1 MGAAGLIE
9 IKRRMKSVQSTKK
22 ITNAMGLVATSKLR
36 KCRKELATN
45 TKYLEVAEST
55 IKSLA
60 AIAEDKFVSPYFD
73 GNNKDKKLYIII
85 TSDTGLCAGYNG
97 NVVSYLKHL
106 TEDNKDKC
114 SVITIGSKGIP
125 YIKRAGFETVAE
137 YVDIPDIP
145 TVKEVKTVYDKALRM
160 FKEEKVSEVSIIYTK
175 FISPVK
181 HEVNL
186 ERLLP
191 VEKIEAGENTGEQFI
206 EPDLQTVLSDSLD
219 IYLKG
224 KIRSLMLSA
233 KCSEQSS
240 RMTAMDGA
248 TRNATDILNVL
259 AIKFNRIRQSMITQ
273 EISEIVGGAEAQK

>member
-45 TKYLEVAEST
+45 VKYLEVAQST
-55 IKSLA
+55 IESLA
-60 AIAEDKFVSPYFD
+60 AIAEEKFESPYFN
-73 GNNKDKKLYIII
+73 GNNSSKKLYIVI

-97 NVVSYLKHL
+97 NVVSYLKNL
-106 TEDNKDKC
+106 TENEKDQS
-114 SVITIGSKGIP
+114 SVITVGSKGIP
-125 YIKRAGFETVAE
+125 YIKRAGFETIAE
-137 YVDIPDIP
+137 YVDIPDVP
-145 TVKEVKTVYDKALRM
+145 TIKEVKVIYEKALKL
-160 FKEEKVSEVSIIYTK
+160 FKEEKVSEVSIVYTN
-175 FISPVK
+175 FTSPVK
-181 HEVNL
+181 QEVKA
-186 ERLLP
+186 EKLLP
-191 VEKIEAGENTGEQFI
+191 VEKFDGERNFGEQFI

-224 KIRSLMLSA
+224 KIRNLMLSA

-248 TRNATDILNVL
+248 TTNANDIINALS
-259 AIKFNRIRQSMITQ
+259 IKFNRIRQSMITQ